1 MDDTQIVRVPVNANE
16 PSSSQPEKG
25 QICADLRVAQ
35 ADMTRAVLVTS
46 CAAVLLVPAPQ
57 AHAFNASTAFTC
69 ADVRAAAEGYSM
81 QQIFAWARANLTL
94 EQNGG
99 RPEMLRRTSS
109 ARAAWLRQE
118 R

>member
-1 MDDTQIVRVPVNANE
+1 MRRLTSAAFLL
-16 PSSSQPEKG
+16 SL
-25 QICADLRVAQ
+25 ARVAH

-46 CAAVLLVPAPQ
+46 CAAVLFVPAPQ
-57 AHAFNASTAFTC
+57 AHAFTAFTC

-81 QQIFAWARANLTL
+81 QQIVAWARANLTL
-94 EQNGG
+94 EQMAAG
-99 RPEMLRRTSS
+99 RKCFVGPRR